1 MNPRLVLSIAYRYL
15 RGKRAGNAVPI
26 LSRISMTAIA
36 VGAGALII
44 IFSVFNGF
52 EGLVADL
59 YKAFYPSI
67 RITPKEGKFFR
78 FSPQQWTALR
88 SVPGITAA
96 TGVLEDNV
104 LANSED
110 EQLVLTLKG
119 IDNSYF
125 RVNEVKPYIIDG
137 ADTVSSYPAPTALIG
152 EQVAV
157 RMGIN
162 IDNVFSRLQL
172 YYPNSEGALLPSDLA
187 NAFQSLTLQ
196 PGGVF
201 KVQDEFD
208 SKFILAPI
216 DEAGSLLLRPGFYS
230 SIELKTAPEDEERIR
245 EILRGQLGKSFR
257 VETRFEQ
264 NRTMYLVMRSEK
276 WAVYIILLLVLL
288 IASFNMVGGLSMLVL
303 EKQKDMAILRA
314 MGARTA
320 TIRGI
325 FMAEGILWSLTGGLI
340 GLFLGGLLCWG
351 QQRFGWM
358 KLQGNFIIEA
368 YPVSL
373 QAGDFLVV
381 IGTVVLIGLL
391 ASWYPSWKATKTESY
406 WLRTD

>member
-1 MNPRLVLSIAYRYL
+1 MNLRLILSIAYRYL

-67 RITPKEGKFFR
+67 RITPKEGKFFS
-78 FSPQQWTALR
+78 FSPQQWTTLR
-88 SVPGITAA
+88 AVPGVMAA

-125 RVNEVKPYIIDG
+125 RVNEIKPYIIDG
-137 ADTVSSYPAPTALIG
+137 ADTLSSYPAPTALIG

-172 YYPNSEGALLPSDLA
+172 YYPNSEGELLPSSPTS
-187 NAFQSLTLQ
+187 AFQSLTLQ

-216 DEAGSLLLRPGFYS
+216 EEAGKLLLKPGAYS
-230 SIELKTAPEDEERIR
+230 SIELKTAPEAEEKVR
-245 EILRGQLGKSFR
+245 ETLRQQLGDR
-257 VETRFEQ
+257 YRIETRFEQ
-264 NRTMYLVMRSEK
+264 NKTMYLVMRSEK

-314 MGARTA
+314 MGARAA
-320 TIRGI
+320 TVRSI
-325 FMAEGILWSLTGGLI
+325 FIAEGILWSLTGGLI
-340 GLFLGGLLCWG
+340 GLLLGGLLCWG
-351 QQRFGWM
+351 QQYFGWM

-368 YPVSL
+368 YPVSI
-373 QAGDFLVV
+373 QASDFGVV
-381 IGTVVLIGLL
+381 IATVVLIGLL
-391 ASWYPSWKATKTESY
+391 ASLYPAWKATKTERYS
-406 WLRTD
+406 LRTD